1 MTRLDGMRIFLYR
14 TDVDSGGWLDVIS
27 LWLQRQNVI
36 YKHLKRIKLSNAIF
50 NRNTAIVFY
59 RRRRFFAPSLRR
71 KAVRLSSYQTPS
83 LDESPRSSLS
93 RLCLIYPFSR
103 SGANRNS
110 PPLRSFLSTSSLSLL
125 AKAFQLCARRYFV
138 SNPILVV
145 PLSALFVLFLF
156 RSRAIH
162 VFDFFSPQ
170 LPVLRARL
178 RTTCRI
184 DRLFLF
190 RWLTFDEVAVIGF
203 STSKMKEMNVFFFFS
218 RKILCCVFFVFSL
231 ENTKTWRKNRR
242 RRRRRRLCEGERR
255 ANGEWTPPRPKST
268 TTTKTTTSVVVV
280 V

>member
-1 MTRLDGMRIFLYR
+1 M
-14 TDVDSGGWLDVIS
+14 
-27 LWLQRQNVI
+27 
-36 YKHLKRIKLSNAIF
+36 
-50 NRNTAIVFY
+50 
-59 RRRRFFAPSLRR
+59 
-71 KAVRLSSYQTPS
+71 RLSSYQIPS

-170 LPVLRARL
+170 LPVPRARL

-242 RRRRRRLCEGERR
+242 RLRRRRYHCCCYHYSRHDPGDRR
-255 ANGEWTPPRPKST
+255 
-268 TTTKTTTSVVVV
+268 VVVPVGLLVLAV
-280 V
+280 VVQMAREQRPRVQGVLVHQAEEGDLPLQHLAKHGGHLRRVMGQDGSQDRWGS